1 MSFKVFS
8 IFSSGGHFVQQ
19 SGTILAILVEGH
31 PRNISVK
38 FFLKSFLW
46 SRMRC
51 NLKVFL
57 FLALAAILFSRTFK
71 QRWQMVS
78 QGTFL

>member
-38 FFLKSFLW
+38 FFFEIFPLVPDE
-46 SRMRC
+46 M
-51 NLKVFL
+51 
-57 FLALAAILFSRTFK
+57 
-71 QRWQMVS
+71 
-78 QGTFL
+78 